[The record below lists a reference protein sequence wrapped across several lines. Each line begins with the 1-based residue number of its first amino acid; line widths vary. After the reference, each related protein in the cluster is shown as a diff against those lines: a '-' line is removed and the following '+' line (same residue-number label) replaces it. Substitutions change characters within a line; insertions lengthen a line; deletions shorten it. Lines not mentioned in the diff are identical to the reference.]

1 MKFKALTLQ
10 WQQSVGLI
18 IKNEVFGG
26 SRAAC
31 WNCSDSL
38 GNLATRNPWPVKL
51 NTVGIFEGFL
61 QFILATTLAF
71 NHL

>member
-1 MKFKALTLQ
+1 MATICRFDNKKMKFSADHEQ
-10 WQQSVGLI
+10 
-18 IKNEVFGG
+18 
-26 SRAAC
+26 
-31 WNCSDSL
+31 NCSDSL